1 MAVTSHVYPK
11 AQDAINKKTIS
22 LTGDTF
28 KVGLCT
34 GDASAWTST
43 QQAYQYISDIT
54 GAYTEVVT
62 GGGYTSGYSGRV
74 TLSTLTLTITGNKEV
89 WTCTSPAPIS
99 FGSSTTISAR
109 CMFVADY
116 TIGSTDA
123 NTPVVAIIDFGGTVA
138 STAGAYTYTVDAVN
152 GLAYWNAV

>member
-11 AQDAINKKTIS
+11 ALDAINKKTIS

-34 GDASAWTST
+34 GSAAVWGAT
-43 QQAYQYISDIT
+43 QEAYQFISDIT
-54 GAYTEVVT
+54 GAYTEVAT

-74 TLSTLTLTITGNKEV
+74 ALSTLTLTISGNKEV

-99 FGSSTTISAR
+99 FGATTTISAQS
-109 CMFVADY
+109 MFVADY
-116 TIGSTDA
+116 SIGTTDA
-123 NTPVVAIIDFGGTVA
+123 NTPVICIIDFGATVS
-138 STAGAYTYTVDAVN
+138 STSGAYTYTVDPTN
-152 GLAYWNAV
+152 GLAFWTAV